1 MCFIEKYSIIVGMD
15 RKIENEIAKRNI
27 YNEDDSGRIYF
38 IVLLAPM
45 LLSLLFAFIGM
56 QIANGQ
62 EIEYSSVTSSVWYQV
77 SYTILNFGLIFLIY
91 FLYNKTK
98 KISYNAIKL
107 NFKMKWHT
115 YLLLIG
121 IGVLSLFGI
130 QYFVGAV
137 DKFLELIQFPLD
149 SGLPIINPTNWG
161 MYFAALLLL
170 AFIPAVE
177 EELIFRGIIFNG
189 LRSRFKD
196 YQAILI
202 SAAMFAVMHANLQQ
216 LVYPFL
222 LGIIMAWVVMRTG
235 SMVSSVIVH
244 FTNNA
249 IVVTLAF
256 IKNMTGWEMSF
267 INKWWFYIISILLV
281 CVTFAIYFLIDMFYF
296 KHKNKEEVEKKNTSL
311 KPLVASWILGATLFI
326 TTLILSFT

>member
-1 MCFIEKYSIIVGMD
+1 ME
-15 RKIENEIAKRNI
+15 RKIENEISKRNI
-27 YNEDDSGRIYF
+27 YNEDDSGRIFF
-38 IVLLAPM
+38 IALLTPIA
-45 LLSLLFAFIGM
+45 LSLLFAFIAM

-62 EIEYSSVTSSVWYQV
+62 EVEYSAVTSNIWYQV
-77 SYTILNFGLIFLIY
+77 IYTILNFGLYLIVY
-91 FLYNKTK
+91 FLYNKSK

-121 IGVLSLFGI
+121 VGILSLFGI
-130 QYFVGAV
+130 QYFVGAF
-137 DKFLELIQFPLD
+137 DKFLEVIKFPLD
-149 SGLPIINPTNWG
+149 NGLPVINPTNWRT
-161 MYFAALLLL
+161 YFLALLLL
-170 AFIPAVE
+170 AFIPAIE

-202 SAAMFAVMHANLQQ
+202 SAAMFAIMHANLQQ

-222 LGIIMAWVVMRTG
+222 LGIIMAWIVMRTG
-235 SMVSSVIVH
+235 SVVSSMIVH

-249 IVVTLAF
+249 IVVTFAF

-267 INKWWFYIISILLV
+267 INKWWFYIIALLLL
-281 CVTFAIYFLIDMFYF
+281 CATFGIYFLIDRYYF
-296 KHKNKEEVEKKNTSL
+296 KHKSKEEVEKKSTSL
-311 KPLVASWILGATLFI
+311 KPLVVSWILSASLFI
-326 TTLILSFT
+326 TMLILNFT